1 MKKNYFFSII
11 IPTFNREFKLERAIQ
26 SVFNQTYQNWEM
38 IIVDNYSKDN
48 TKKMVE
54 NFKSNKIKFYQINN
68 NGVIAKSR
76 NLGVKKSSGKYL
88 AFLDSDDYWNKNKL
102 TVCRNEIIKFKNLKL
117 IYHNMYLKKKDNQ
130 IFFQKTNYFRKVK
143 KKVRNDLINNGPAYP
158 TSGVIVDKKL
168 FIKINMFREMK
179 KFIAWE
185 DFDAWI
191 RLSKYSN
198 DFHCIQNTLG
208 YLSTDIE
215 NTNNTKIQ
223 IKNLKCF
230 KNEYIKGDKKI
241 PNWCIYALMRCYQK
255 NRQFK
260 ESLRYLKKLNISGYS
275 LIQKFKLLIFYFLNI
290 FKITI

>member
-1 MKKNYFFSII
+1 MPLVSII
-11 IPTFNREFKLERAIQ
+11 MNCHNGEKYLINSLNSIFAQ
-26 SVFNQTYQNWEM
+26 DYHNWELIFWDNKSHDNSKK
-38 IIVDNYSKDN
+38 IIKKYQDKRVRYFYSNRLLPLYHARNKAIN
-48 TKKMVE
+48 KTKG
-54 NFKSNKIKFYQINN
+54 NFIC
-68 NGVIAKSR
+68 
-76 NLGVKKSSGKYL
+76 
-88 AFLDSDDYWNKNKL
+88 FLDTDDYWNKNKL